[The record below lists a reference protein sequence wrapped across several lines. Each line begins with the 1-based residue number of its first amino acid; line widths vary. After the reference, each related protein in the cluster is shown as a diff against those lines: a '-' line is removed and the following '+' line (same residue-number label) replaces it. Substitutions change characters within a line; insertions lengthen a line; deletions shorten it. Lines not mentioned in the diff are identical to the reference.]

1 MLEHRKSEKV
11 QNSQWGKKSIIQFS
25 INSVHFLKLLL
36 CFWFVSVT
44 VDHSTRA
51 QKWGS
56 TVFEGNLSA
65 KLHKFKAYKCKGAQ
79 RPNSRGNCLADDA
92 PWDAPSLCKPLLS
105 RCCLTLLV
113 YDSHMG
119 ELQSH
124 AYIFSLKSPKIL
136 VKKYTF
142 FHIAVFNM
150 HLKPAL
156 SPIIFRRATV
166 QYYYTLTVLNL
177 LNVFFGKHFSAL
189 TRDGEMHVN
198 SKALG
203 GLL

>member
-1 MLEHRKSEKV
+1 MIEHCKSEKV
-11 QNSQWGKKSIIQFS
+11 HNSQWGKKGIIHFS

-44 VDHSTRA
+44 VVHSTRA

-65 KLHKFKAYKCKGAQ
+65 KLDKFKAYKCKGAQ
-79 RPNSRGNCLADDA
+79 GPNSRGNCLADDA
-92 PWDAPSLCKPLLS
+92 PRDAPGLCKPLLS
-105 RCCLTLLV
+105 RCCHTLLV

-124 AYIFSLKSPKIL
+124 ACIFSLKSPMIL

-142 FHIAVFNM
+142 FHIAVFNT
-150 HLKPAL
+150 HLKTAL
-156 SPIIFRRATV
+156 SPIIFRRAVV
-166 QYYYTLTVLNL
+166 QCYYTLTVLNL
-177 LNVFFGKHFSAL
+177 LNVVLCKHFSAF
-189 TRDGEMHVN
+189 TRDEGD
-198 SKALG
+198 
-203 GLL
+203 